1 MLGNQCAESNF
12 MCMIHK
18 VCVLIAELRQ
28 MGDVLLLSME
38 CLSVYLSSDNYLC
51 LSGVAVVACGNEH
64 QADTAALLSVPAG
77 PCGTQRC
84 TAPIRSH
91 VWLQTTAFKLIFQHC
106 SVRPGAAG

>member
-1 MLGNQCAESNF
+1 
-12 MCMIHK
+12 MIHK

-64 QADTAALLSVPAG
+64 QAETAALLSVPAG
-77 PCGTQRC
+77 PCGTQRY
-84 TAPIRSH
+84 TAPIHSH
-91 VWLQTTAFKLIFQHC
+91 VWLQTTAFKLIF
-106 SVRPGAAG
+106 